1 MYKEGSNLVDEM
13 YNYIGISNG
22 FPKFELRWLT
32 AVKEMDNIW
41 FTKYTIKIELRSF
54 KSSEHINEGRDGPYH
69 GFGYLSL
76 FSDPLD
82 LAKWGQ
88 REIL

>member
-1 MYKEGSNLVDEM
+1 MLVQAGLCLTCSETTLLVFPRGGSFIKGIDVNLTYK
-13 YNYIGISNG
+13 
-22 FPKFELRWLT
+22 
-32 AVKEMDNIW
+32 
-41 FTKYTIKIELRSF
+41 IKIELRSF
-54 KSSEHINEGRDGPYH
+54 KSSEHINERRDGPYH

-88 REIL
+88 REIQ